1 MSMPDRD
8 HRAADDLPGQ
18 VPGRAHLRGA
28 LTLGVSRRRLLT
40 SGAGLGAAL
49 LVPGL
54 VGRAGRTVSATTEHQ
69 HGSPTEPTGHGGQ
82 VVTLGQWQSEPL
94 VEPEVRRSVG
104 GVLSTTIRVRY
115 ARKEVGG
122 YRLYMRTYEET

>member
-1 MSMPDRD
+1 MPDRD
-8 HRAADDLPGQ
+8 HRAADDLQRG
-18 VPGRAHLRGA
+18 VADRAHRRGER
-28 LTLGVSRRRLLT
+28 TPGVTRRRLLT

-69 HGSPTEPTGHGGQ
+69 HGSPTEPTNHGGQ

-94 VEPEVRRSVG
+94 VEPEVWRSVG
-104 GVLSTTIRVRY
+104 G
-115 ARKEVGG
+115 
-122 YRLYMRTYEET
+122 